1 MITTCAFFFLTPLSR
16 RRPVL
21 YRAPERKVFATPRRR
36 SSDAGDALFVARDA
50 PNRDRAKHESMLL
63 LSAGSRST
71 PVSASRRNFRRNSR
85 VRGPSLGS
93 ADRDPR
99 ARAAQRVSL
108 GAAAAFARGRT
119 ERGAVAMRAAD
130 EPLDAGADVPAD
142 ARAES
147 RFSRENLDD
156 VSVRKKREKKSDDDD
171 VSEDDDDDD
180 VSEEDDDDDVSEDD
194 DVTPSMSDLEAT
206 RALETALGVHMN
218 ASAARVIARDFAALG
233 VDTPAKLRRL
243 IVGKSARL
251 LLAQALAVFLNGL
264 VAVSMFLLLK
274 NADSIFLGST
284 VDAVDAATRSGAV
297 APYGAVAP
305 WIKPICEVLAFTVGG
320 VFAVESFAHAVIFT
334 TFLANAFVFGFTD
347 LTSFVNAVRAL
358 SRDETFSPI
367 PGVRVARDAISAID
381 ATRRLASLRRCVD
394 DAVAKTPETADMT
407 GVQRLGALLELSIA
421 ENARG
426 FEPSAFALSES
437 EAMRVASV
445 FAEFDDDADGFV
457 DAAELAALLRSAADS
472 ASVEV
477 LDAMEWDPYDAT
489 FASDDDELDPGATA
503 MAALDADG
511 DGRVSLEEF
520 VAWWRGGCPL
530 ESSSDS
536 TSSDSTIGPVDAADD
551 QDARTI
557 ATLSAFS
564 AGD

>member
-1 MITTCAFFFLTPLSR
+1 M
-16 RRPVL
+16 
-21 YRAPERKVFATPRRR
+21 
-36 SSDAGDALFVARDA
+36 
-50 PNRDRAKHESMLL
+50 
-63 LSAGSRST
+63 
-71 PVSASRRNFRRNSR
+71 
-85 VRGPSLGS
+85 
-93 ADRDPR
+93 
-99 ARAAQRVSL
+99 SL

-171 VSEDDDDDD
+171 DVSEDDDDDD
-180 VSEEDDDDDVSEDD
+180 DVSEDDDDDVSEDD

-206 RALETALGVHMN
+206 RALETALGVHMD

-264 VAVSMFLLLK
+264 VAVSMSLLLK
-274 NADSIFLGST
+274 NANSIFLGST

-297 APYGAVAP
+297 APHGAVAP

-367 PGVRVARDAISAID
+367 PGVRIARHAISAID

-421 ENARG
+421 ENALSLIHIS
-426 FEPSAFALSES
+426 EPT
-437 EAMRVASV
+437 R
-445 FAEFDDDADGFV
+445 
-457 DAAELAALLRSAADS
+457 
-472 ASVEV
+472 
-477 LDAMEWDPYDAT
+477 PY
-489 FASDDDELDPGATA
+489 
-503 MAALDADG
+503 
-511 DGRVSLEEF
+511 
-520 VAWWRGGCPL
+520 
-530 ESSSDS
+530 
-536 TSSDSTIGPVDAADD
+536 
-551 QDARTI
+551 
-557 ATLSAFS
+557 
-564 AGD
+564 

>member
-1 MITTCAFFFLTPLSR
+1 
-16 RRPVL
+16 
-21 YRAPERKVFATPRRR
+21 
-36 SSDAGDALFVARDA
+36 
-50 PNRDRAKHESMLL
+50 MLL
-63 LSAGSRST
+63 LSAGSRLT
-71 PVSASRRNFRRNSR
+71 RAPVPASLPSFSSR
-85 VRGPSLGS
+85 ARGPPRPRRRFSAPLGNGN
-93 ADRDPR
+93 RDPR
-99 ARAAQRVSL
+99 ARAVERASL
-108 GAAAAFARGRT
+108 GAAAAFARGRA
-119 ERGAVAMRAAD
+119 ERGAVATRAAD
-130 EPLDAGADVPAD
+130 EPLDAGADKPAD
-142 ARAES
+142 ARADS
-147 RFSRENLDD
+147 RFWRENLDD

-171 VSEDDDDDD
+171 DGDED
-180 VSEEDDDDDVSEDD
+180 EDDDDDVSEDD
-194 DVTPSMSDLEAT
+194 DMPPSMSDFEAT
-206 RALETALGVHMN
+206 RALETALGVHMD

-251 LLAQALAVFLNGL
+251 LLAQAFAVFLNGV

-274 NADSIFLGST
+274 NADSIFFGVDA
-284 VDAVDAATRSGAV
+284 VDAVDAATRSGAT
-297 APYGAVAP
+297 YGSSLLPP

-347 LTSFVNAVRAL
+347 LTSFVDAVRAL
-358 SRDETFSPI
+358 SRDETSRDKTFSI
-367 PGVRVARDAISAID
+367 PGVSVARDAISALD

-394 DAVAKTPETADMT
+394 DAVAKTPETAEMT

-426 FEPSAFALSES
+426 FKPSAFALSES

>member
-1 MITTCAFFFLTPLSR
+1 M
-16 RRPVL
+16 
-21 YRAPERKVFATPRRR
+21 
-36 SSDAGDALFVARDA
+36 ARDA

-171 VSEDDDDDD
+171 
-180 VSEEDDDDDVSEDD
+180 DDDDDVSEDD
-194 DVTPSMSDLEAT
+194 EYDDDDVSEDDNVTPSMSDLEAT
-206 RALETALGVHMN
+206 RALETALGVHMD

-284 VDAVDAATRSGAV
+284 VDAVDAATRS
-297 APYGAVAP
+297 GAVAP

-394 DAVAKTPETADMT
+394 DAVAKTPETAEMT

>member
-1 MITTCAFFFLTPLSR
+1 MITTRAFLRGFRDVGLS
-16 RRPVL
+16 
-21 YRAPERKVFATPRRR
+21 YRAPERKVFATPR
-36 SSDAGDALFVARDA
+36 DALFVARDA

-71 PVSASRRNFRRNSR
+71 PVPASRRNFRRSAR
-85 VRGPSLGS
+85 VRGPPSSSLGS
-93 ADRDPR
+93 GDRGLPR
-99 ARAAQRVSL
+99 TRAAQRVSL
-108 GAAAAFARGRT
+108 GAAAAFARGRA
-119 ERGAVAMRAAD
+119 ERGAVATRAAD
-130 EPLDAGADVPAD
+130 EPLDAGADEPAD

-156 VSVRKKREKKSDDDD
+156 VSVRKKS
-171 VSEDDDDDD
+171 DDDDDD
-180 VSEEDDDDDVSEDD
+180 DSEDDDDDVSEDD
-194 DVTPSMSDLEAT
+194 DMTPSMSDLEAT
-206 RALETALGVHMN
+206 RALETALGVHMD

-251 LLAQALAVFLNGL
+251 LLAQAFAAFLNGV

-274 NADSIFLGST
+274 NADSIFFG
-284 VDAVDAATRSGAV
+284 VDAVDAVDATTRSGLGS
-297 APYGAVAP
+297 YGSSTLLP

-320 VFAVESFAHAVIFT
+320 VFAVESFAHAVIFA

-347 LTSFVNAVRAL
+347 LTSFVDAVRAL
-358 SRDETFSPI
+358 SRDETSRFKKI
-367 PGVRVARDAISAID
+367 PGVSVARDAISALD

-394 DAVAKTPETADMT
+394 DAVAKTPETAEMT
-407 GVQRLGALLELSIA
+407 GVQRLGAFLELSIA

-426 FEPSAFALSES
+426 FKPSAFAALSES

-489 FASDDDELDPGATA
+489 FASDDAELDPGATA
-503 MAALDADG
+503 VAALDADG

-530 ESSSDS
+530 ESSGS
-536 TSSDSTIGPVDAADD
+536 TCAHAADD

-557 ATLSAFS
+557 ATQSAFS

>member
-1 MITTCAFFFLTPLSR
+1 M
-16 RRPVL
+16 
-21 YRAPERKVFATPRRR
+21 
-36 SSDAGDALFVARDA
+36 SSLG
-50 PNRDRAKHESMLL
+50 
-63 LSAGSRST
+63 
-71 PVSASRRNFRRNSR
+71 
-85 VRGPSLGS
+85 SLGS

-130 EPLDAGADVPAD
+130 EPLDAGADEPAD

-171 VSEDDDDDD
+171 DDDDD
-180 VSEEDDDDDVSEDD
+180 VSEDDDDDVSEDD

-206 RALETALGVHMN
+206 RALETALGVHMD

-251 LLAQALAVFLNGL
+251 LLAQALAVFLNGV

-274 NADSIFLGST
+274 NADSIFLGGT

-297 APYGAVAP
+297 ASYGAVAP
-305 WIKPICEVLAFTVGG
+305 WIKPICEVLAFTIGG
-320 VFAVESFAHAVIFT
+320 VFAVESFAHAIIFT

-394 DAVAKTPETADMT
+394 DAIAKTPETADMT

-489 FASDDDELDPGATA
+489 FASDETPELDPGATA

-557 ATLSAFS
+557 ATQSAFS

>member
-1 MITTCAFFFLTPLSR
+1 
-16 RRPVL
+16 
-21 YRAPERKVFATPRRR
+21 
-36 SSDAGDALFVARDA
+36 
-50 PNRDRAKHESMLL
+50 
-63 LSAGSRST
+63 
-71 PVSASRRNFRRNSR
+71 
-85 VRGPSLGS
+85 
-93 ADRDPR
+93 
-99 ARAAQRVSL
+99 
-108 GAAAAFARGRT
+108 
-119 ERGAVAMRAAD
+119 
-130 EPLDAGADVPAD
+130 
-142 ARAES
+142 
-147 RFSRENLDD
+147 
-156 VSVRKKREKKSDDDD
+156 
-171 VSEDDDDDD
+171 
-180 VSEEDDDDDVSEDD
+180 
-194 DVTPSMSDLEAT
+194 MSDLEAT
-206 RALETALGVHMN
+206 RALETALGVHMD

-320 VFAVESFAHAVIFT
+320 VFAVESFAHAIIFT

-358 SRDETFSPI
+358 SRDETFSSV

-536 TSSDSTIGPVDAADD
+536 RPLPTRRSDRSTP
-551 QDARTI
+551 RTI
-557 ATLSAFS
+557 KTRARSRRSPRSRRGTDRSETGAF
-564 AGD
+564 GDGRRAIREQTPRAAVKDDPDDDTDKTQ

>member
-1 MITTCAFFFLTPLSR
+1 M
-16 RRPVL
+16 
-21 YRAPERKVFATPRRR
+21 
-36 SSDAGDALFVARDA
+36 ARDA

-130 EPLDAGADVPAD
+130 EPLDAGADEPAD

-171 VSEDDDDDD
+171 DVSEDDDDDD
-180 VSEEDDDDDVSEDD
+180 DVSEDDDDDVSEDD

-206 RALETALGVHMN
+206 RALETALGVHMD

-274 NADSIFLGST
+274 NANSIFLGST

-297 APYGAVAP
+297 APHGAVAP

-320 VFAVESFAHAVIFT
+320 VFAVESFAHAIIFT

-530 ESSSDS
+530 ESSGASSDS
-536 TSSDSTIGPVDAADD
+536 PARQASSDSTIGPVDAADD

-557 ATLSAFS
+557 ATQSAFS

>member
-1 MITTCAFFFLTPLSR
+1 M
-16 RRPVL
+16 
-21 YRAPERKVFATPRRR
+21 
-36 SSDAGDALFVARDA
+36 ARDA

-297 APYGAVAP
+297 APHGAVAP

-557 ATLSAFS
+557 ATQSAFS

>member
-1 MITTCAFFFLTPLSR
+1 M
-16 RRPVL
+16 
-21 YRAPERKVFATPRRR
+21 
-36 SSDAGDALFVARDA
+36 ARDA

-171 VSEDDDDDD
+171 VSEDDD
-180 VSEEDDDDDVSEDD
+180 
-194 DVTPSMSDLEAT
+194 VTPSMSDLEAT
-206 RALETALGVHMN
+206 RALETALGVHMD

-251 LLAQALAVFLNGL
+251 LLAQALAVFLNGV

-394 DAVAKTPETADMT
+394 DAVAKTPETAEMT

-530 ESSSDS
+530 ESSGASSDS
-536 TSSDSTIGPVDAADD
+536 PARQASSDSTIGPVDAADD

-557 ATLSAFS
+557 ATQSAFS

>member
-1 MITTCAFFFLTPLSR
+1 M
-16 RRPVL
+16 
-21 YRAPERKVFATPRRR
+21 FATPRRR

-71 PVSASRRNFRRNSR
+71 PVSASRRNFRRSAR

-130 EPLDAGADVPAD
+130 EPLDAGADEPAD

-171 VSEDDDDDD
+171 DDDDDD
-180 VSEEDDDDDVSEDD
+180 VSEDDDDDVSEDD

-206 RALETALGVHMN
+206 RALETALGVHMD

-251 LLAQALAVFLNGL
+251 LLAQALAVFLNGV

-297 APYGAVAP
+297 AP

-320 VFAVESFAHAVIFT
+320 VFAIESFAHAVIFT

-358 SRDETFSPI
+358 SRDETFASV

-394 DAVAKTPETADMT
+394 DAIAKTPETADMT

-489 FASDDDELDPGATA
+489 FASDDDELDPSATA

-557 ATLSAFS
+557 ATQSAFS